1 MSFLA
6 DDDVILKYNKIW
18 RKKKV
23 ISVEFDNQPVYNEK
37 YIKNRVKTFGDK
49 VITKFTNNEIW
60 KENTLSSCV
69 AKKIIVVKIL
79 VMTFL
84 KN

>member
-1 MSFLA
+1 M
-6 DDDVILKYNKIW
+6 
-18 RKKKV
+18 
-23 ISVEFDNQPVYNEK
+23 
-37 YIKNRVKTFGDK
+37 KNTLTRVKTFGDK

-60 KENTLSSCV
+60 KENTLYSWV